1 MQMQLHQALLI
12 RFLRLFADLFGSDD
26 EVIPV
31 MKELLEESERKR
43 QIMHQALLL
52 GMYYYTYLKKNPV
65 G

>member
-1 MQMQLHQALLI
+1 M
-12 RFLRLFADLFGSDD
+12 FGSDD

-43 QIMHQALLL
+43 KIMHQALLL
-52 GMYYYTYLKKNPV
+52 GMYYYTYLKKKPV